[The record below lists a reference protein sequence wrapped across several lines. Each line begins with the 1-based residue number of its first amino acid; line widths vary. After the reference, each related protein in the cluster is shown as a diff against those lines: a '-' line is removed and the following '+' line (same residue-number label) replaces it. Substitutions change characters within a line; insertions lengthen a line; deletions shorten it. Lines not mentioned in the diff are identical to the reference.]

1 VVTWHTG
8 MKILVCVV
16 FAFCFSACIPAKP
29 GGDSLKSEKEAE
41 IAEKTNEILDR
52 IDTRRFFLDTYIA
65 SGHNTVVQVLMQK
78 EDVSFLLENS
88 GISIP
93 LMIERIEKEE
103 AMEYRQSLIVY
114 FLVFQEAKC
123 AEAIPY
129 LIDYLNRI
137 PENEREAV
145 ISPWHPFLYA
155 VKAAMR
161 ITDKDI
167 ATDNI
172 RSLFDRRVEIANDA
186 ENWYNTHK
194 KAERK

>member
-1 VVTWHTG
+1 MFTWHKE

-16 FAFCFSACIPAKP
+16 FALCFSACIPAKP

-41 IAEKTNEILDR
+41 IVQRTNEILDR

-93 LMIERIEKEE
+93 LMIERMEKEE
-103 AMEYRQSLIVY
+103 AMEHRQSLIVY
-114 FLVFQEAKC
+114 FLVFQEAKY

-129 LIDYLNRI
+129 LIDYLKRI
-137 PENEREAV
+137 PENEQEEV
-145 ISPWHPFLYA
+145 MSPWHPFLYA
-155 VKAAMR
+155 VKAAMK

-172 RSLFDRRVEIANDA
+172 RSLFDRRVEIANEA
-186 ENWYNTHK
+186 ENWYDTHK